1 MITGLSHVTILV
13 DNQDKALEFYTKK
26 MGFDLNTDATFGNE
40 RWLTVSPKGNKNL
53 EFALVLSTPENKNL
67 VGHQAGK
74 LPLCSF
80 TTPDCNQTYKELS
93 SKGVEF
99 TQLPTQEPW
108 GTSAAFKDLYGNL
121 FYLNQPA

>member
-13 DNQDKALEFYTKK
+13 DNQDKAVEFYTKK
-26 MGFDLNTDATFGNE
+26 LGFDLHTDATFGSE
-40 RWLTVSPKGNKNL
+40 RWLTVSPKGNKHL
-53 EFALVLSTPENKNL
+53 EFALVLATPENKHL
-67 VGHQAGK
+67 VGKQANN

-80 TTPDCNQTYKELS
+80 TTPDCKKTYKELS

-99 TQLPTQEPW
+99 TTIPVEEPW
-108 GTSAAFKDLYGNL
+108 GVSAMFKDLYGNI